1 MNFIGWIVLGALAG
15 WLATAIMKEEGGLLK
30 NIILG
35 VIGALIGGGIV
46 DFLGGSNV
54 TGFNPYSFLVAVLGA
69 IVVIYI
75 VRLVRGKK

>member
-30 NIILG
+30 NIVLG
-35 VIGALIGGGIV
+35 VIGGLLGGGIV
-46 DFLGGSNV
+46 DMLGGSGVN
-54 TGFNPYSFLVAVLGA
+54 GFNPYSFLVAVLGA
-69 IVVIYI
+69 ILVIYI

>member
-15 WLATAIMKEEGGLLK
+15 WLATAIMKEEGGLIK
-30 NIILG
+30 NILLG

-46 DFLGGSNV
+46 DMLGGSNV

-69 IVVIYI
+69 VVVIYI